1 MDKNNISERL
11 ARIEQRQE
19 GLQAT
24 MKQILEL
31 IGKISRRSDII
42 EINKS
47 SSVEPS
53 EFSSTELY

>member
-24 MKQILEL
+24 MKKILEL
-31 IGKISRRSDII
+31 IGKISRRSDIV
-42 EINKS
+42 EINKIS
-47 SSVEPS
+47 SAEPS
-53 EFSSTELY
+53 GLSSTEL

>member
-24 MKQILEL
+24 LKQVLEL

-53 EFSSTELY
+53 EFSSTEL

>member
-11 ARIEQRQE
+11 SRIEQRQE

-24 MKQILEL
+24 LKQILEL
-31 IGKISRRSDII
+31 IGKISRRSDIV

-47 SSVEPS
+47 SGVEPS
-53 EFSSTELY
+53 EFSSTEL

>member
-31 IGKISRRSDII
+31 IGKISRRSDIV
-42 EINKS
+42 EISKIS
-47 SSVEPS
+47 SAEPS
-53 EFSSTELY
+53 EFSSTEL

>member
-24 MKQILEL
+24 MKKILEL
-31 IGKISRRSDII
+31 IGKISRRSDIV
-42 EINKS
+42 EINKIS
-47 SSVEPS
+47 SAEPS
-53 EFSSTELY
+53 ELSSTEL

>member
-24 MKQILEL
+24 LKQVLEL

-47 SSVEPS
+47 SNVEPS
-53 EFSSTELY
+53 EFSSTEL

>member
-53 EFSSTELY
+53 EFPSTEL

>member
-47 SSVEPS
+47 SSAEPS
-53 EFSSTELY
+53 EFSSTEL

>member
-24 MKQILEL
+24 LKQILEL
-31 IGKISRRSDII
+31 IGKISRRSDIV

-47 SSVEPS
+47 SSFEPS
-53 EFSSTELY
+53 EFSSTEL

>member
-11 ARIEQRQE
+11 SRIEQRQE

-24 MKQILEL
+24 LKQILEL

-42 EINKS
+42 EINKIS
-47 SSVEPS
+47 GAEPS
-53 EFSSTELY
+53 ELSSTEL

>member
-31 IGKISRRSDII
+31 IGKISRRSDIV
-42 EINKS
+42 EINKIS
-47 SSVEPS
+47 SAEPS
-53 EFSSTELY
+53 ELSSTEL

>member
-31 IGKISRRSDII
+31 IGKISRRSDIV

-53 EFSSTELY
+53 EFSSTEL

>member
-24 MKQILEL
+24 LRQILEL
-31 IGKISRRSDII
+31 IGKISRRSDIV
-42 EINKS
+42 EINKR

-53 EFSSTELY
+53 EFSSTEL

>member
-1 MDKNNISERL
+1 MDKNNIFERL

-31 IGKISRRSDII
+31 IGKISRRSDIV
-42 EINKS
+42 EINKIS
-47 SSVEPS
+47 SAEPS
-53 EFSSTELY
+53 ELSSTEL

>member
-11 ARIEQRQE
+11 SRIEQRQE

-24 MKQILEL
+24 LKQILEL
-31 IGKISRRSDII
+31 IGKISRRSDIV

-53 EFSSTELY
+53 EFSSTEL

>member
-31 IGKISRRSDII
+31 IGKISRRSDIV
-42 EINKS
+42 EINKI

-53 EFSSTELY
+53 ELSSTEL

>member
-53 EFSSTELY
+53 EFSSTEL

>member
-24 MKQILEL
+24 LKQILEL

-53 EFSSTELY
+53 EFSSTEL

>member
-31 IGKISRRSDII
+31 IWKISRRSDIV
-42 EINKS
+42 EINKIS
-47 SSVEPS
+47 SAEPS
-53 EFSSTELY
+53 ELSSTEL